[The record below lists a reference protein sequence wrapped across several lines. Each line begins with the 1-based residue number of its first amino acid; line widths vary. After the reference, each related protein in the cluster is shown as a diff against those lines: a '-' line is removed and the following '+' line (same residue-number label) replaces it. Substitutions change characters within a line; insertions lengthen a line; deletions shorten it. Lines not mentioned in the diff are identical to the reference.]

1 VIGGGVKVNLKT
13 DNASAKG
20 AEAGSTTET
29 TAAYE
34 AWVQQPQLP
43 ADLKQELESIAG
55 DEAAIQ
61 DRFYRDLEFGTGGL
75 RGVLGAGTNRMNIFT
90 VRRATA
96 GFGEYLLERAKTDG
110 TTQPS
115 CVVGYDPRRMSR
127 EFATEVGRVLAAKG
141 IAAYVFEHLCPT
153 PEVSFAV
160 RHLQAQGGV
169 MITASHNPPE
179 YNGYKVY
186 DKHGCQVLPDDAG
199 IITDRIEA
207 ISDLFSVPAMPLDEA
222 VQKGLFHWIGQE
234 VDAVYE
240 NTVASQ
246 IPVASVS
253 QAARD
258 DLHIV
263 YTPLHGTGNLPVRAV
278 LKLTGYEHVTVV
290 PEQEKPDGE
299 FSTVKS
305 PNPEEA
311 AALAMAVHL
320 AEKAEADIAMGTDPD
335 ADRVGVAVRTKSG
348 EKGGEYQLLSGNQ
361 VGGLLVDFVLHRRK
375 EEGTLPD
382 DGIVLKT
389 IVTSELGAASARQ
402 LGVGVED
409 TLTGFKYIGDR
420 IEHYEET
427 GKGSFLFGYEESYGY
442 LAKGFVRDKDA
453 VQICLLIAE
462 MAAFYKSKGL
472 TLVDALEELFERVGF
487 FEEKLISETLPGAEG
502 HRKITDLIEGLRE
515 HGLSIDGM
523 ELAYV
528 EDYETRERTRYA
540 GAGVGAVGG
549 GAGAGAGADGK
560 AITTE
565 PLTLPKSDVLK
576 YVFTNGSW
584 LAVRP
589 SGTEPKIKFYVG
601 AKGES
606 RDACTASVEKLQAA
620 VKEILAKAK

>member
-1 VIGGGVKVNLKT
+1 MH
-13 DNASAKG
+13 
-20 AEAGSTTET
+20 
-29 TAAYE
+29 
-34 AWVQQPQLP
+34 QPHLP
-43 ADLKQELESIAG
+43 ASLKQELESIAG

-110 TTQPS
+110 ISQPAA
-115 CVVGYDPRRMSR
+115 VVGYDPRRMSR
-127 EFATEVGRVLAAKG
+127 EFAEEVGRVFAAKG
-141 IAAYVFEHLCPT
+141 IVAYVFEHLCPT

-160 RHLQAQGGV
+160 RHLLAQGGV

-186 DKHGCQVLPDDAG
+186 DKHGCQVLPDDAE
-199 IITDRIEA
+199 IITNRIEA
-207 ISDLFSVPAMPLDEA
+207 ISDLFSVPTLPLEEA
-222 VQKGLFHWIGQE
+222 IQKGLFHWISKD
-234 VDAVYE
+234 VDAAYE
-240 NTVASQ
+240 DMVVEK

-253 QAARD
+253 QSARD
-258 DLHIV
+258 NLHIV
-263 YTPLHGTGNLPVRAV
+263 YTPLHGTGNVPVRDV
-278 LKLTGYEHVTVV
+278 LRMTGYQHVTVV
-290 PEQEKPDGE
+290 PEQAEPDGG

-320 AEKAEADIAMGTDPD
+320 ASQTKADIAMGTDPD
-335 ADRVGVAVRTKSG
+335 ADRVGIAVRTKA
-348 EKGGEYQLLSGNQ
+348 GEYQLFSGNQ

-375 EEGTLPD
+375 EEGTLPE
-382 DGIVLKT
+382 DGVVLKT

-402 LGVGVED
+402 LGVSVED

-420 IEHYEET
+420 IEHYEKT
-427 GKGSFLFGYEESYGY
+427 GTGSFLFGYEESYGY
-442 LAKGFVRDKDA
+442 LAQGFVRDKDA

-472 TLVDALEELFERVGF
+472 TLVDALEDLYERVGY
-487 FEEKLISETLPGAEG
+487 FEEKLISETFPGAEG
-502 HRKITDLIEGLRE
+502 HRKITGLIEGLRE
-515 HGLSIDGM
+515 HGLSIEGM
-523 ELAYV
+523 ELSYV
-528 EDYETRERTRYA
+528 EDYETRKRTKFA
-540 GAGVGAVGG
+540 PGGTPVGG
-549 GAGAGAGADGK
+549 TDGANAANA
-560 AITTE
+560 ANAAATE
-565 PLTLPKSDVLK
+565 PLTLPQSDVLK

-601 AKGES
+601 AKGDS
-606 RDACTASVEKLQAA
+606 RDACTASVETLKAA
-620 VKEILAKAK
+620 VKDILDQVR